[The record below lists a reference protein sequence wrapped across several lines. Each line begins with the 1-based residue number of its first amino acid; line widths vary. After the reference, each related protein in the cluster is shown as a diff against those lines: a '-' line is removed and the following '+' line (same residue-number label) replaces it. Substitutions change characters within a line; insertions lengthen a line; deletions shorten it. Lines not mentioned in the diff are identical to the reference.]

1 MDSSATEN
9 GPKKQPEPVMR
20 EEVSNQ
26 RFSLTHLCFAILFF
40 AVSFLGYKVF
50 SMEQVSAQPAVL
62 VVDFMAIAEKYPV
75 DATDAE
81 VERQIHQVH
90 NAIQKLADAG
100 YVILDSSNVLKAPES
115 AYLNDLYELATQSE

>member
-1 MDSSATEN
+1 MDSSTTEN
-9 GPKKQPEPVMR
+9 GPKKQLEPVMR
-20 EEVSNQ
+20 EEVNNQ
-26 RFSLTHLCFAILFF
+26 RFGLTHLCLAILFC

-50 SMEQVSAQPAVL
+50 SMEQVNAQPAVL